1 MFTLQEIQKLE
12 EKQQWLPQ
20 APAAT
25 AEPGPGGRVHVPAA
39 LSPGSGGHWA
49 LPSLPPQLTRLA
61 QGRRVPGGCAAGV
74 SSASVPARPPG
85 QPALPSAPGRPEP
98 ASALRR
104 NDFVSAKGLSGS
116 WLRSSA
122 LSGEAGCSLG
132 RGDPASR
139 AAREPSCL
147 CQRRLRKA
155 ALPAGLLPGFSNG
168 KASRLREPEPLNLGP
183 LGRVHPTCK

>member
-1 MFTLQEIQKLE
+1 MFTSQEIQKLE

-25 AEPGPGGRVHVPAA
+25 AEPGPGGRAHVPAA

-49 LPSLPPQLTRLA
+49 LPSPPPQLTRLA

-85 QPALPSAPGRPEP
+85 QPALPSA
-98 ASALRR
+98 LRR

-122 LSGEAGCSLG
+122 LSGEAGCGPG
-132 RGDPASR
+132 RGDPAGR